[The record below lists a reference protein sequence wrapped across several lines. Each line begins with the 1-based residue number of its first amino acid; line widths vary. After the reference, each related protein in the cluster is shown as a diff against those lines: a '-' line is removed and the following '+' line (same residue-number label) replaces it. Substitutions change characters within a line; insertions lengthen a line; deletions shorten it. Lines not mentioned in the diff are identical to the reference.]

1 MVIGWICQEF
11 TNSFKSA
18 RRKLNW
24 HFLLAV
30 FEAAA
35 VGDLGSFLL
44 FEVTPVCGS
53 AGAAGTAEL
62 RAF

>member
-11 TNSFKSA
+11 TNSSKSA
-18 RRKLNW
+18 KRELNW
-24 HFLLAV
+24 HILLAV

-35 VGDLGSFLL
+35 AGDLGSFLL
-44 FEVTPVCGS
+44 FEVTPVRGS